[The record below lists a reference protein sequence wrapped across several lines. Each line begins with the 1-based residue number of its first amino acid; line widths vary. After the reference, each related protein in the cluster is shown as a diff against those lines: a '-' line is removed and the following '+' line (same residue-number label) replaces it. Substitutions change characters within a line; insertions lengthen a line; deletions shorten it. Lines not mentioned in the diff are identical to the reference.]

1 MNTMIKIREATTEDA
16 ARLVEIYS
24 YYVLNTAVSF
34 EYEVPSVEEFTERM
48 RNVMKKYPYLVAVK
62 DDYIV
67 GYVYAGTYSARD
79 AYSWTVANSIY
90 VDKDYR
96 RQGIGALM
104 YGELEKRLKDLG
116 IVNMLAGSA
125 FCETEDEY
133 LSHDS
138 YEFHKHMGYEKV
150 AQVGRDDVHQV
161 ITYMKTLQL
170 KKGGFIVPLEQKQI
184 VIPSATLK
192 GDIATLSI
200 FGIEISRTSK
210 SYADFCNKMREKET
224 TFVNSLHII

>member
-34 EYEVPSVEEFTERM
+34 EYEAPSVEEFTERM
-48 RNVMKKYPYLVAVK
+48 RNVMKKYPYLVAVN

-96 RQGIGALM
+96 RQGIGALL

-125 FCETEDEY
+125 FCGTEDEY

-150 AQVGRDDVHQV
+150 AQ
-161 ITYMKTLQL
+161 
-170 KKGGFIVPLEQKQI
+170 
-184 VIPSATLK
+184 LK
-192 GDIATLSI
+192 GIGKKFDRWYDLLWMQKKLQP
-200 FGIEISRTSK
+200 E
-210 SYADFCNKMREKET
+210 E
-224 TFVNSLHII
+224 

>member
-1 MNTMIKIREATTEDA
+1 MIKIREATTEDA

-125 FCETEDEY
+125 FCEAEDEY

-150 AQVGRDDVHQV
+150 AQ
-161 ITYMKTLQL
+161 
-170 KKGGFIVPLEQKQI
+170 
-184 VIPSATLK
+184 LK
-192 GDIATLSI
+192 GVGKKFDRWYDLLWMQ
-200 FGIEISRTSK
+200 K
-210 SYADFCNKMREKET
+210 K
-224 TFVNSLHII
+224 L

>member
-1 MNTMIKIREATTEDA
+1 MIKIREATIDDA

-48 RNVMKKYPYLVAVK
+48 KNVMKKYPYLVAVK
-62 DDYIV
+62 DDYVV
-67 GYVYAGTYSARD
+67 GYVYAGIYSPRD

-104 YGELEKRLKDLG
+104 YAELEKRLKDLG

-125 FCETEDEY
+125 FGEAEDEY

-138 YEFHKHMGYEKV
+138 YEFHTHMGYEKV
-150 AQVGRDDVHQV
+150 AQ
-161 ITYMKTLQL
+161 
-170 KKGGFIVPLEQKQI
+170 
-184 VIPSATLK
+184 LK
-192 GDIATLSI
+192 GVGKKFDRWYDLLWMQ
-200 FGIEISRTSK
+200 K
-210 SYADFCNKMREKET
+210 K
-224 TFVNSLHII
+224 L